1 MNKTKKKYKN
11 KCKSRTIDFYLHEE
25 DLYEYSKKIN
35 FSKFVKSCLRCEMWH
50 DKLKEDGDL
59 AVCISGDEDLY

>member
-25 DLYEYSKKIN
+25 DLYEFSKRIN
-35 FSKFVKSCLRCEMWH
+35 FQKEVKNFLLR
-50 DKLKEDGDL
+50 LKTFAEKYGIEK
-59 AVCISGDEDLY
+59 ATKENTIERV